1 MGELLHDYAYAAGLP
16 AHWASIKLLEGD
28 ELVERA
34 LALPEPV
41 QEQLDRVVAEYESA
55 SDLGD
60 RETLVADSRYQYIER
75 VVAASVTKGQKPGE
89 LTLSEKVDKV
99 VTGKYLAL
107 PLFLC
112 AMLVMFVITSDL
124 HLTIGVSAALAVLQ
138 VIVRLC
144 QRQSVMGAVSGLLAV
159 GICLIWAWNS
169 HEARNYYM
177 FGFLTNA
184 FYIVLLAISLMVRV
198 PGLGLVIEFIRTL
211 PTEHLRAW
219 LADWRG
225 DKALNRAYTIIT
237 ALWIGVFSLRLV
249 VQVPLYLSNQ
259 VGWLG
264 TARLLMGIPFWAL
277 AIWVSYLIVATPMH
291 RHKTLAEPNADA
303 MDDNNE
309 TEEQH

>member
-1 MGELLHDYAYAAGLP
+1 MAETEAKKRTGLGALADAGNTDDFFRDRRHRRSERRYRIDAAG
-16 AHWASIKLLEGD
+16 
-28 ELVERA
+28 R
-34 LALPEPV
+34 
-41 QEQLDRVVAEYESA
+41 RVRGTVS
-55 SDLGD
+55 S
-60 RETLVADSRYQYIER
+60 SRPILQ
-75 VVAASVTKGQKPGE
+75 
-89 LTLSEKVDKV
+89 
-99 VTGKYLAL
+99 
-107 PLFLC
+107 
-112 AMLVMFVITSDL
+112 
-124 HLTIGVSAALAVLQ
+124 LTIGVSAALAVLQ

-184 FYIVLLAISLMVRV
+184 FYVVLLTISLLVRL

-211 PTEHLRAW
+211 PTEHFRAW

-237 ALWIGVFSLRLV
+237 AMWVGVFALRLI
-249 VQVPLYLSNQ
+249 VQVPLYLGNH

-291 RHKTLAEPNADA
+291 RHKMMQEVSEDDAEAA
-303 MDDNNE
+303 QT
-309 TEEQH
+309 TEMREEH

>member
-1 MGELLHDYAYAAGLP
+1 MAETETKKRTGL
-16 AHWASIKLLEGD
+16 G
-28 ELVERA
+28 A
-34 LALPEPV
+34 LADAGDADDFSVIDAIGGPRGVVESMLPG
-41 QEQLDRVVAEYESA
+41 VVF
-55 SDLGD
+55 
-60 RETLVADSRYQYIER
+60 V
-75 VVAASVTKGQKPGE
+75 
-89 LTLSEKVDKV
+89 
-99 VTGKYLAL
+99 
-107 PLFLC
+107 
-112 AMLVMFVITSDL
+112 VMFVITSDL
-124 HLTIGVSAALAVLQ
+124 HLTIGVSASLAVLQ

-159 GICLIWAWNS
+159 GICLIWVWNS